1 MRHYKLA
8 GLFLEIGVQTIDLL
22 LLEFFVKRSVDAEGD
37 ADILMTHLIA
47 GGENIDSG
55 KVHQGTKGVPQLVRC
70 KGFNAHGQAAWALFA
85 FFAVLAVLCIQIGH
99 VAAPQSFP
107 CLLCHAVA
115 LYSMQYIQAI
125 VLLSFEIVHKDLW
138 NINDPDTGFC
148 FGILDFFILE
158 IITAV
163 NGDRGFFQIDIGP
176 SEGGSFA
183 AAEA

>member
-85 FFAVLAVLCIQIGH
+85 FFAVIAVLCIQIGH

-107 CLLCHAVA
+107 CLLCHAV
-115 LYSMQYIQAI
+115 QYA
-125 VLLSFEIVHKDLW
+125 VHTS
-138 NINDPDTGFC
+138 NRP
-148 FGILDFFILE
+148 
-158 IITAV
+158 
-163 NGDRGFFQIDIGP
+163 
-176 SEGGSFA
+176 
-183 AAEA
+183 AEF